1 MCHEV
6 SMKPNAMKFLCY
18 MKIYNCEV
26 SIFVMKFPANLEIPG
41 AFPPKILHHH

>member
-6 SMKPNAMKFLCY
+6 SMKPNAMKFLYY

-26 SIFVMKFPANLEIPG
+26 AIFL
-41 AFPPKILHHH
+41 